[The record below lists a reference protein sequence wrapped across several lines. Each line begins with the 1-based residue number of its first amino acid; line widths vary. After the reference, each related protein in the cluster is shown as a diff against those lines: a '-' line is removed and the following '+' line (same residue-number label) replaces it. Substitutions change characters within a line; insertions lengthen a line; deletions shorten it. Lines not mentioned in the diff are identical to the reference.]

1 MQNEHC
7 HSLSAAVSLD
17 LCKNKVFS
25 DRFCPSNTLR
35 LRGCINL
42 EIVTEEAK
50 DYTWLPIRKAHDNN
64 RFAIK
69 YERLLLNWKKVLL
82 FVQNAPRKGNV

>member
-1 MQNEHC
+1 MQNEHG
-7 HSLSAAVSLD
+7 HSLSTAVSLD

-25 DRFCPSNTLR
+25 DRCCPSNTLR

-50 DYTWLPIRKAHDNN
+50 DYTWLPISKAHDNN